1 MNSRIHIFVYGNVQ
15 GVFFRAN
22 TTSTAKKLGVTGWVR
37 NRSDGSV
44 EVIAEGEKQK
54 LEQLLEYC
62 HHGPEAASVE
72 KVKSEWGEYKGEFSD
87 FSAASS
93 V

>member
-1 MNSRIHIFVYGNVQ
+1 MNSRIHIFVYGDVH

-22 TTSTAKKLGVTGWVR
+22 TTNTAKQLGVTGFVR

-44 EVIAEGEKQK
+44 EVVAEGEKEK
-54 LEQLLEYC
+54 LEKLLEYC
-62 HHGPEAASVE
+62 RHGPSAARVDN
-72 KVKSEWGEYKGEFSD
+72 VKFEWEEYKGEFSD
-87 FSAASS
+87 FAAAST

>member
-1 MNSRIHIFVYGNVQ
+1 VNSRIHIFVYGDVH

-22 TTSTAKKLGVTGWVR
+22 TASTAKQLGITGWVR

-44 EVIAEGEKQK
+44 EVVAEGEKK
-54 LEQLLEYC
+54 NLEKLLEWC
-62 HHGPEAASVE
+62 RHGPSAATVE
-72 KVKSEWGEYKGEFSD
+72 KVKSEWEEYTGEFPD
-87 FSAASS
+87 FSATSS

>member
-1 MNSRIHIFVYGNVQ
+1 MNSRIHIFVYGDVH

-22 TTSTAKKLGVTGWVR
+22 TTSTAKQLGVTGFVR

-44 EVIAEGEKQK
+44 EVIAEGEKEK
-54 LEQLLEYC
+54 LEKLLEYC
-62 HHGPEAASVE
+62 HHGPEAATVE
-72 KVKSEWGEYKGEFSD
+72 KVKSEWEEYKGEFSD
-87 FSAASS
+87 FVATST